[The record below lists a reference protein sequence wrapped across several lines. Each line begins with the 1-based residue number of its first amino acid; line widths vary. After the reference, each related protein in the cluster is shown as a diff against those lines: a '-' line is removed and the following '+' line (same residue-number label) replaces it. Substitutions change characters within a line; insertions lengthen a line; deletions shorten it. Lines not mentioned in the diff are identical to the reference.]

1 MTTRYAHIKKII
13 RDYFEQFYANK
24 LDNIYK
30 MNKSLERQKLSNVTQ
45 EKVDKI
51 YLFKKNEFLIQF

>member
-1 MTTRYAHIKKII
+1 MTTHYAHIKRII
-13 RDYFEQFYANK
+13 REYFKQFYAYK

-45 EKVDKI
+45 EKVDKL
-51 YLFKKNEFLIQF
+51 YLF